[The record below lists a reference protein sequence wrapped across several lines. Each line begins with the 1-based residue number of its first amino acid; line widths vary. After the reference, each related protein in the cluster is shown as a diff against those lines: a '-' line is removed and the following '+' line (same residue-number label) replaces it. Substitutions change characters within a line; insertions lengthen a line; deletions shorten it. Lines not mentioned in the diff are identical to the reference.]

1 MMGVM
6 AGPSLV
12 KPALLEALAAE
23 NPVAVREG
31 LSVAADFTAW
41 MISEQRRVYGL
52 CQHMLQD
59 RDEADSATQDT
70 FLKAHRALHK
80 FGAEDPTEP
89 AKWLTRIAVNT
100 CLDRLRSR
108 RWQFWRRRA
117 QALEDQEALLR
128 TASAAPEAEDHY
140 FAIQIRQRLAQAL
153 DRLSDRQRAVFT
165 LRHYQ
170 NLSMEE
176 IAAALDLDSGTVK
189 AHMHRAVTKLRVE
202 LRDLYGAQS

>member
-1 MMGVM
+1 MMGVV
-6 AGPSLV
+6 AGPSLA
-12 KPALLEALAAE
+12 KPALLETLVGEAQA
-23 NPVAVREG
+23 PVREG
-31 LSVAADFTAW
+31 LSVAADFNAW

-70 FLKAHRALHK
+70 FLKAHRALQK
-80 FGAEDPTEP
+80 NGAEDPAEP

-117 QALEDQEALLR
+117 SSVEDQDSLQR
-128 TASAAPEAEDHY
+128 TASLAPEAEDHY
-140 FAIQIRQRLAQAL
+140 FAVQIRHRLAAAL
-153 DRLSDRQRAVFT
+153 DQLSDRQRAVFT

-170 NLSMEE
+170 NLTMEE

-202 LRDLYGAQS
+202 LRDLYGATK